1 MSKKQKEL
9 ARLLSKPKD
18 LRFEELDRI
27 LKRCGYFI
35 YRMHGSHAI
44 YAHLE
49 LCELTIPAKS
59 PVKSYLIEQVLNV
72 IEDYIEDF

>member
-9 ARLLSKPKD
+9 ARILSKPKD

-27 LKRCGYFI
+27 LKHCGYFI
-35 YRMHGSHAI
+35 DRIHGSHT
-44 YAHLE
+44 YYVHLE
-49 LCELTIPAKS
+49 LCALSIPAKS
-59 PVKSYLIEQVLNV
+59 PVKSCYIEQVLNV